1 MKRVVVRRPGGH
13 EALELV
19 EEKDPLP
26 SPGQVRVRVRAAGIN
41 YADTIVREGWYEA
54 AKGKYPLTPGFEF
67 AGVVD
72 NAAGGF
78 KPGDRVFGFTRF
90 GGYSSVQLAMSGRLR
105 LMPADWSFADCAG
118 VPAVHFT
125 AYHALFQAAKVSR
138 GETLLIHSAAGGVGT
153 ALLQQAKIAG
163 CRTVAVV
170 GSARK
175 AAVAKEFGADAVV
188 VRGPSLW
195 KDVDK
200 AAPDGFDAIF
210 DANGVTTPRPGFQRL
225 KLGGRLVIYGFA
237 EMFPRG
243 KRPSSLSL
251 AWNWLRVP
259 RFSPLEMTATNRA
272 VLGFN
277 VVFLTDRAELA
288 KDGFD
293 AISGWMAKGLLKK
306 PPVTEFP
313 VERVADAHRALEA
326 GDTVGKL
333 VLIFPEQQL
342 GAAGA

>member
-1 MKRVVVRRPGGH
+1 MKRVVVSRPGGH

-19 EEKDPLP
+19 EEADPVP
-26 SPGQVRVRVRAAGIN
+26 GPGQVRVRVRAAGVN
-41 YADTIVREGWYEA
+41 FADTIVREGWYEA
-54 AKGKYPLTPGFEF
+54 AKGRYPLTPGFEF

-72 NAAGGF
+72 RSEAEAF

-90 GGYSSVQLAMSGRLR
+90 GGYSSIQIVEPGRLR
-105 LMPADWSFADCAG
+105 PMPAGWSFSDCAG

-125 AYHALFQAAKVSR
+125 AYHALQQVAKVAA
-138 GETLLIHSAAGGVGT
+138 GETLLVHSAAGGVGT
-153 ALLQQAKIAG
+153 ALLQQAKLAG
-163 CRTVAVV
+163 CRTIAVV
-170 GSARK
+170 GSERK
-175 AAVAKEFGADAVV
+175 GAVAREFGADAVV

-195 KDVDK
+195 ADLDA
-200 AAPDGFDAIF
+200 AAPGGFDAIF
-210 DANGVTTPRPGFQRL
+210 DANGVTTPRPGFERL

-243 KRPSSLSL
+243 GRPSRLSL

-293 AISGWMAKGLLKK
+293 AIAGWMERGRLKK
-306 PPVTEFP
+306 SPVAEFP

-333 VLIFPEQQL
+333 VLTFL
-342 GAAGA
+342 D

>member
-1 MKRVVVRRPGGH
+1 MKRVVVHRPGGH
-13 EALELV
+13 GALSLV
-19 EEKDPLP
+19 EEPDPLP
-26 SPGQVRVRVRAAGIN
+26 GPGQVRVRVRAAGIN

-54 AKGKYPLTPGFEF
+54 AKGHYPITPGFEF

-72 NAAGGF
+72 VSNAPSF
-78 KPGDRVFGFTRF
+78 KPGDWVFGFTRF
-90 GGYSSVQLAMSGRLR
+90 GGYASVQISEPGRLR
-105 LMPADWSFADCAG
+105 PIPSGWSFSDCAG

-125 AYHALFQAAKVSR
+125 AYHALHQVAKVIL
-138 GETLLIHSAAGGVGT
+138 GETLLVHSAAGGVGT
-153 ALLQQAKIAG
+153 ALLQQAKLAG

-170 GSARK
+170 GSERK
-175 AAVAKEFGADAVV
+175 AVVARDFGADAVV

-195 KDVDK
+195 SDIDA
-200 AAPDGFDAIF
+200 AAPEGFDSIF
-210 DANGVTTPRPGFQRL
+210 DANGVTTPRPGFERL

-243 KRPSSLSL
+243 GRPSKLSL

-259 RFSPLEMTATNRA
+259 RFSPLEMTAKNRA

-277 VVFLTDRAELA
+277 VVFLTERAELA

-293 AISGWMAKGLLKK
+293 AITAWMVKGQLKK
-306 PPVTEFP
+306 SPVAEFP

-333 VLIFPEQQL
+333 VLTFPE
-342 GAAGA
+342 